1 MHTYCEISVFCCSCS
16 THAPKILKSLSIAFL
31 FYCSQSVHTT
41 FISTLAS
48 DRYVLE
54 RCVHC
59 IVLFTVHTSNSQIN
73 PHIHYHPVWA
83 CSGMPQSWST
93 NTIRYSTV
101 VWRVYIPSLHDLLN
115 VRVGSISF
123 LILIRASST
132 IGPHVFRSTW
142 YTCIRGLSPGLSGSC
157 IKATLIQLYDW

>member
-1 MHTYCEISVFCCSCS
+1 MHAYCKISVCCCSCF

-31 FYCSQSVHTT
+31 FYYSQSVHTT
-41 FISTLAS
+41 LISTLVF
-48 DRYVLE
+48 DRYF

-101 VWRVYIPSLHDLLN
+101 VRRVYIPSLQDLLN
-115 VRVGSISF
+115 VSVGSISF
-123 LILIRASST
+123 LILIKASST

-142 YTCIRGLSPGLSGSC
+142 YSCIRGLSPGLSGSC
-157 IKATLIQLYDW
+157 IKATLI

>member
-1 MHTYCEISVFCCSCS
+1 MLRTRSQNPKKLVDCIFILLFTVCTHNSHVNCC
-16 THAPKILKSLSIAFL
+16 IW
-31 FYCSQSVHTT
+31 Q
-41 FISTLAS
+41 
-48 DRYVLE
+48 VLE

-83 CSGMPQSWST
+83 CSGTPQSWST

-101 VWRVYIPSLHDLLN
+101 VRRVYIPSLQDLLN
-115 VRVGSISF
+115 VSVGSISF

-142 YTCIRGLSPGLSGSC
+142 YSCIRGLSPGLSGSC

>member
-1 MHTYCEISVFCCSCS
+1 MLCT
-16 THAPKILKSLSIAFL
+16 
-31 FYCSQSVHTT
+31 CSQNPKKLVDCI
-41 FISTLAS
+41 FILLFTVCTHNSHINS
-48 DRYVLE
+48 CIWQVFE

-101 VWRVYIPSLHDLLN
+101 VRRVYIPSLQDLLN
-115 VRVGSISF
+115 VSVGSISF

-142 YTCIRGLSPGLSGSC
+142 YSCIRGLSPGLSGSC
-157 IKATLIQLYDW
+157 VKATLIQLYDW